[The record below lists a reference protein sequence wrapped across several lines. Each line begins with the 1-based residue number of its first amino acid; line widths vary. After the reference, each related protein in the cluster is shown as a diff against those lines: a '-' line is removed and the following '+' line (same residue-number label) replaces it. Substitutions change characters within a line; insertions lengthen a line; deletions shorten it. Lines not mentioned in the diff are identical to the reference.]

1 MNCITTPGILVAC
14 LLTLSGCISTPAP
27 TYQAAIDNTTTLAK
41 QAKPLGVGAFNAA
54 GGVENKTLVIRGSRL
69 HGGTDG
75 TYATYLRDAVIAELK
90 TANDYAESGN
100 TLLSGVLTR
109 NELATN
115 IGTGKCTVGAEFSLS
130 RAGRLIYK
138 KTLLAEHEWESSFI
152 GAIAIPAAINNY
164 STTVQQLLGK
174 LFSDPDFNAAMQQP

>member
-1 MNCITTPGILVAC
+1 MNRLKTAGILVAC

-27 TYQAAIDNTTTLAK
+27 TYQASIDNTTTLAK
-41 QAKPLGVGAFNAA
+41 LARPLSVGAFSAA
-54 GGVENKTLVIRGSRL
+54 SGVENKSLDIRGSQL

-75 TYATYLRDAVIAELK
+75 TYATYLRDAVIAEFK
-90 TANDYAESGN
+90 TANDYTESGN
-100 TLLSGVLTR
+100 TRLSGVLTR

-130 RAGRLIYK
+130 RDGQVLYK
-138 KTLLAEHEWESSFI
+138 KTLLAEHEWKSSFI

-174 LFSDPDFNAAMQQP
+174 LFSDPEFNAAMQQP

>member
-1 MNCITTPGILVAC
+1 MNRITTPGILVAC
-14 LLTLSGCISTPAP
+14 LLMLSGCISTPAP

-41 QAKPLGVGAFNAA
+41 QARPLGVGAFSAA
-54 GGVENKTLVIRGSRL
+54 SGVENKTLVIRGSQL
-69 HGGTDG
+69 HGGADG
-75 TYATYLRDAVIAELK
+75 TYATYLRDAVITELK
-90 TANDYAESGN
+90 TANEYLESGN

-109 NELATN
+109 NDLATN

-130 RAGRLIYK
+130 RGGQLVYK

-174 LFSDPDFNAAMQQP
+174 LFSDPDFNTAMQQP

>member
-1 MNCITTPGILVAC
+1 MNRPISSGIVMAC
-14 LLTLSGCISTPAP
+14 VLTLSGCIVTPAP
-27 TYQAAIDNTTTLAK
+27 TYQPAIDNTTALAK
-41 QAKPLGVGAFNAA
+41 QMRPLGVDAFSAA
-54 GGVENKTLVIRGSRL
+54 SRVENKTLVIRGSQL

-75 TYATYLRDAVIAELK
+75 TYATYLRDAVITELK
-90 TANDYAESGN
+90 TANDYADSGK
-100 TLLSGVLTR
+100 TRLSGVLTR

-130 RAGRLIYK
+130 RDGKVLFK
-138 KTLLAEHEWESSFI
+138 KTLLAEHEWESSFV

-174 LFSDPDFNAAMQQP
+174 LFSDPDFNAAVQQP